1 MTKTLGSSNYFQGNG
16 LYYLKAIIPYI
27 QKIEPTLLVP
37 QSWSTGG
44 GLNDKAKKFGILP
57 DWENNIEGRGHQAK
71 YKGTTMY
78 KFAKLLI
85 NELKTLAP
93 RKPRLTPIEK
103 ANKEAQKR
111 EGNNELLEIK
121 TGVAEDFEELKD
133 RLAKAFN
140 KLPLL
145 VVDDTELEEP
155 ETIAPKGF
163 IILTELAEIKERT
176 MIRIEDILQVDEL
189 KVEHPYPVSNITT
202 KVRPDITVEES
213 FDEVVEKIR
222 NALEV

>member
-1 MTKTLGSSNYFQGNG
+1 MTKTLGCNNYFQGNG

-57 DWENNIEGRGHQAK
+57 DWENNKEGRGHQAK

-78 KFAKLLI
+78 KFSKLLI

-103 ANKEAQKR
+103 ANKEAQKQ
-111 EGNNELLEIK
+111 EANIEAITLKTVSKDYMEKLKELLANAGPTKLEPF
-121 TGVAEDFEELKD
+121 ED
-133 RLAKAFN
+133 
-140 KLPLL
+140 
-145 VVDDTELEEP
+145 T
-155 ETIAPKGF
+155 APKGF
-163 IILTELAEIKERT
+163 VILRDVEGIPFMIPIKSIIYVSPYCEDRELTK
-176 MIRIEDILQVDEL
+176 IEYMTEDNRR
-189 KVEHPYPVSNITT
+189 YCPVSC
-202 KVRPDITVEES
+202 DS
-213 FDEVVEKIR
+213 FAVVVDLIRKASEV
-222 NALEV
+222 

>member
-1 MTKTLGSSNYFQGNG
+1 MTKTLGCNNYFQGNG

-103 ANKEAQKR
+103 ANKEAQKQ
-111 EGNNELLEIK
+111 EANFETITIK
-121 TGVAEDFEELKD
+121 TVSKDYMEKKIKELMANTGPTKLESLEDT
-133 RLAKAFN
+133 
-140 KLPLL
+140 
-145 VVDDTELEEP
+145 V
-155 ETIAPKGF
+155 PKGF
-163 IILTELAEIKERT
+163 IVLHDINNERFLIPVNL
-176 MIRIEDILQVDEL
+176 IRLVAPYGDGRTNVFWAPDSASLDIRLLQ
-189 KVEHPYPVSNITT
+189 
-202 KVRPDITVEES
+202 TVCES
-213 FDEVVEKIR
+213 FDEVLNLMRK
-222 NALEV
+222 ASEV